1 MYFLP
6 KNSHYFLHVRLS
18 NLKSILSLSYRDISF
33 KILED
38 IIKLNPK
45 SIIVPTYSYQF
56 TSNYKFD
63 LKKTKS
69 QIGRFSEEI
78 RTNFPSKLRFKDPIF
93 SFLDV
98 LNYGW
103 VKKEINLESYGTK
116 SIFHKLYLSNGTIV
130 NIDLDHIVSTQIMY
144 SEYRE
149 NILYKQN
156 KIFKGIFNDGNKKKK
171 INYNFFC
178 KKDKKDKKI
187 VNRKKLEFDLLKDK
201 VMLVNSWNNV
211 GIRWFKVREFT
222 NYLRNKLK
230 KNKNYLII

>member
-1 MYFLP
+1 
-6 KNSHYFLHVRLS
+6 
-18 NLKSILSLSYRDISF
+18 
-33 KILED
+33 
-38 IIKLNPK
+38 
-45 SIIVPTYSYQF
+45 
-56 TSNYKFD
+56 
-63 LKKTKS
+63 
-69 QIGRFSEEI
+69 
-78 RTNFPSKLRFKDPIF
+78 
-93 SFLDV
+93 
-98 LNYGW
+98 W

-156 KIFKGIFNDGNKKKK
+156 KIFKGIFNDENKKKT

-211 GIRWFKVREFT
+211 SIRWFKVREFT